1 MRKVE
6 LDDVRIDQTMTIY
19 RTGSIK
25 GGTIKSGVRVLE
37 LSIDVDSAESP
48 ETVSELIRVARE
60 SCFTHGALVERV
72 EIQAALTLNGE
83 RVAS

>member
-6 LDDVRIDQTMTIY
+6 LDDVRVDQTMTIY

-37 LSIDVDSAESP
+37 LSIEVDSPEAP

-60 SCFTHGALVERV
+60 SCFTHGALVEPV
-72 EIQAALTLNGE
+72 EITTALTLNGE
-83 RVAS
+83 ALA